1 MLGNLGT
8 LPQSWGSPAPPPV
21 PLGAPLSGEYT
32 EAGSGAATIFSTAA
46 AATGVGAAIG
56 ASATGPFAPFGAAIG
71 AVVGAAT
78 GVGIHLKRRSESK
91 KAQEYEGYLQRVAQ
105 GQVAHAQAAASKFE
119 QEAAA
124 YAEGRQR
131 AILLGVAATIAIG
144 LPAVIYLKRRQ
155 R

>member
-32 EAGSGAATIFSTAA
+32 EAGSGAATIFGM
-46 AATGVGAAIG
+46 AATGAGVGTAAYPIVG
-56 ASATGPFAPFGAAIG
+56 TIIG
-71 AVVGAAT
+71 AVAGAAT
-78 GVGIHLKRRSESK
+78 GVGVHLSRRSESK
-91 KAQEYEGYLQRVAQ
+91 KAQEYQGYLERVAQ